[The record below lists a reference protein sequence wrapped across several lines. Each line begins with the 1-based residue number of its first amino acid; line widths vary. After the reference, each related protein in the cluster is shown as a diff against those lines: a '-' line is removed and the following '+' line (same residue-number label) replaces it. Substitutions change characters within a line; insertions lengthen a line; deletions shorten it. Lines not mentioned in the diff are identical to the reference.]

1 MKKAVVFVVS
11 LLALAALA
19 EGIVLLRAPIDPW
32 RLAAL
37 LACLALVLGVFVALT
52 DPDFVDQLREWA
64 FRSVGAALGMPLL
77 LLIPYFIF
85 ALGTST
91 FSARGLAKLTAYI
104 LAPILI
110 LLPDRLDRAAP
121 GGHRTCSERSE
132 APPLQAIGWRDLA
145 AMLALAVPVAAHWLR
160 GIWTWP
166 EDLYFFRPLYSV
178 CVGAY
183 AFMVIRGLE
192 GVGYRLTF
200 RRTDVAGGFGHFA
213 GFALLA
219 IPLGYLLHFIH
230 FHRHAV
236 TSMALASQASSAGH
250 AVAVPGGLRLALE
263 FLATFAGIYVT
274 IAIPEEFLFRGVL
287 QNLLVKSIPH
297 ERRELWGL
305 LNASVIF
312 GAAHLHHPPVP
323 NWRYGILATVA
334 GIYYGNVYRT
344 RQRLSASAFTHALVD
359 TAWHFWF

>member
-1 MKKAVVFVVS
+1 MKKAVAFVVS

-19 EGIVLLRAPIDPW
+19 EWIVLLRAPIDPW

-37 LACLALVLGVFVALT
+37 LACLALVLGAFVAFT
-52 DPDFVDQLREWA
+52 DPGFVEQLREWA
-64 FRSVGAALGMPLL
+64 LRSVGAALGMPLL
-77 LLIPYFIF
+77 LLVPYFIF

-121 GGHRTCSERSE
+121 GGPFQGRLR
-132 APPLQAIGWRDLA
+132 PPLPAIGWRDFA

-166 EDLYFFRPLYSV
+166 DDLYFFRPLYSV

-236 TSMALASQASSAGH
+236 TSLALASRASSAGH
-250 AVAVPGGLRLALE
+250 AIAVPGGLRLVLE

-297 ERRELWGL
+297 ARRELWGL
-305 LNASVIF
+305 LIASVIF
-312 GAAHLHHPPVP
+312 GAAHLHHPPRP
-323 NWRYGILATVA
+323 NWRYGILATLA
-334 GIYYGNVYRT
+334 GIFYGNVYRT

>member
-1 MKKAVVFVVS
+1 MKKVAAFVLS

-19 EGIVLLRAPIDPW
+19 EWLVLLRAPIDPW

-37 LACLALVLGVFVALT
+37 LACLSLILGAFVGLT

-64 FRSVGAALGMPLL
+64 HRSMGAALGMPLL
-77 LLIPYFIF
+77 LLVPYFIF
-85 ALGTST
+85 ALGTGT
-91 FSARGLAKLTAYI
+91 FSLRGLAKLAAYI
-104 LAPILI
+104 LLPVGL
-110 LLPDRLDRAAP
+110 LLPDRLGRAAP
-121 GGHRTCSERSE
+121 GGRRTCPERSE
-132 APPLQAIGWRDLA
+132 GPPLQTIGWRDLA

-160 GIWTWP
+160 GIWVWP

-183 AFMVIRGLE
+183 GFMVICRLE

-200 RRTDVAGGFGHFA
+200 RRTDLAGGFGHFV

-230 FHRHAV
+230 FHGHPV
-236 TSMALASQASSAGH
+236 TSTALAWHASSAAH
-250 AVAVPGGLRLALE
+250 AVAVPGGVRLALD

-287 QNLLVKSIPH
+287 QNLLVKSFQH
-297 ERRELWGL
+297 ARRELWGL
-305 LNASVIF
+305 LIASVIF

-323 NWRYGILATVA
+323 NWRYGILATLA
-334 GIYYGNVYRT
+334 GICYGNVYRT
-344 RQRLSASAFTHALVD
+344 RQSLSASAFTHALVD